1 MKFHPLSVLLLAS
14 FWTACDS
21 NPTTPESTG
30 TPADSTTA
38 PKTDSL
44 AMMPRVWEMKTK
56 TGKVLV
62 AVETHPKGASLS
74 DVKVSFQ
81 GDSTGVLSFTDVD
94 PISSAVT
101 ADLDKNGFD
110 ELYLVCTSVGTGSY
124 GNIIGVSSNRD
135 KSISYVFVPEMDPND
150 KKPGKLFDGYEGH
163 DRYALENGTLIRRF
177 PIKGDTSNMKSIP
190 YQVVMGEG
198 GLILGPKRN

>member
-1 MKFHPLSVLLLAS
+1 MKFHPPSFLLLAS
-14 FWTACDS
+14 FLTACTS
-21 NPTTPESTG
+21 NPKTPESTG
-30 TPADSTTA
+30 TPTDSTA
-38 PKTDSL
+38 SPKTDSL
-44 AMMPRVWEMKTK
+44 AMPRVWEIKTK

-74 DVKVSFQ
+74 DVNVSFQ

-110 ELYLVCTSVGTGSY
+110 ELYFICTSVGTGSY

-135 KSISYVFVPEMDPND
+135 KSISYVYVPEMDPND

-163 DRYALENGTLIRRF
+163 DRYAIENGTLIRRF
-177 PIKGDTSNMKSIP
+177 PVKGDTSNMKSIP